1 MKTKGKSTVLF
12 VISVLVIAIL
22 AYVGILGLNVGEYRL
37 KSFNETIKKGL
48 DLQGGI
54 SILTEIQEAKPS
66 TETINKSIELLN
78 MRINPSGVSEITVSK
93 EGDKKIRIE
102 IPGKFNLKE
111 VEDSVS
117 QPGKLRF
124 EGPDKVEI
132 LSGNDVT
139 KASARADSTGK
150 PVIDLEFNA
159 SGTKKFAEGTS
170 KFIGQSISI
179 YMDTTLVESAT
190 VQAVIS
196 DGKAQISGGNMTLD
210 EAKSKATK
218 INAGALPVTLKT
230 ISTKVVGASLG
241 ATAFPNSMKAA
252 KVGIG
257 LVLLFMLLYYR
268 VPGLIADI
276 ALVLYSMMVLGV
288 FSAVGA
294 TLTLSGIAGFLLTVG
309 MAVDANVLIFERM
322 KEELKSGKSI
332 KSSID
337 AGFHRAM
344 TSILDSN
351 ITTLIAAFCLYFL
364 GSGPVK
370 GFALTLII
378 GVSLSMF
385 TAITVTKFL
394 INTAANMGWFN
405 KEWEIGTFGVH
416 DVRRGSK

>member
-1 MKTKGKSTVLF
+1 MKTKRKSTILF
-12 VISVLVIAIL
+12 VISVLFIAIL
-22 AYVGILGLNVGEYRL
+22 AYVGIKGLDVGGYRI
-37 KSFNETIKKGL
+37 KSFNETLKKGL

-54 SILTEIQEAKPS
+54 SILAEIQEDKP
-66 TETINKSIELLN
+66 TQDTINKSIELLS

-93 EGDKKIRIE
+93 EGEKRIRID

-132 LSGNDVT
+132 LSGNDVK

-150 PVIDLEFNA
+150 PVIDLEFNDT
-159 SGTKKFAEGTS
+159 GTKKFAEATG

-179 YMDTTLVESAT
+179 YMDETLVESAT

-196 DGKAQISGGNMTLD
+196 DGSAQISGGTMTLN
-210 EAKSKATK
+210 EAKSKANK

-230 ISTKVVGASLG
+230 VSTKVVGPSLG
-241 ATAFPNSMKAA
+241 ASALPNSVKAG

-268 VPGLIADI
+268 VPGLVADI
-276 ALVLYSMMVLGV
+276 ALILYSIMVLGV
-288 FSAVGA
+288 FTAVDA

-309 MAVDANVLIFERM
+309 MAVDTNVLIFERT
-322 KEELKSGKSI
+322 KEELKAGKSI
-332 KSSID
+332 KSAID
-337 AGFHRAM
+337 EGFHRAM
-344 TSILDSN
+344 TSILDSH
-351 ITTLIAAFCLYFL
+351 ITTIVAGIFLYFL
-364 GSGPVK
+364 GSGTVK

-378 GVSLSMF
+378 GVALSLFS
-385 TAITVTKFL
+385 AITVTRFL
-394 INTAANMGWFN
+394 IKLIASMGWLD
-405 KEWEIGTFGVH
+405 KHWSIGTFGVH
-416 DVRRGSK
+416 DIRRG